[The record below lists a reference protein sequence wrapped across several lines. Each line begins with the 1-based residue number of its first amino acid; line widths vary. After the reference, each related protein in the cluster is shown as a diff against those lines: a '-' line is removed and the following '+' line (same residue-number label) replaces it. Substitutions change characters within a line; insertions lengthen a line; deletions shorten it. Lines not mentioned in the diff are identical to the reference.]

1 MNISFVHWR
10 TLGKERR
17 GIHRDGFFCFTVMAC
32 LSFPI
37 VSVISQWRT
46 VFLRG
51 CSIVGGKAAMPWM
64 IYCSE
69 VLGIELEKLV
79 FRTASVLPYLSLPIQ
94 GLQWPL
100 SGRWT
105 WCRVTARVSG
115 QPFHLLQD
123 ACSNFHLFTILW
135 TGFEHGGHPERG
147 GQHHSNF
154 YCQETSGLLTLS
166 LLIRFGCHLV
176 EKILLHVYLSNQIVN
191 SGFGCMRI
199 FWSGSVVLG

>member
-1 MNISFVHWR
+1 MLWIFLLFTEGLWGRREEASTGTVSFVLLSW
-10 TLGKERR
+10 
-17 GIHRDGFFCFTVMAC
+17 CVC
-32 LSFPI
+32 LFPLFLW
-37 VSVISQWRT
+37 SHSEGQC
-46 VFLRG
+46 FLRG

-147 GQHHSNF
+147 GQHRSNF

-166 LLIRFGCHLV
+166 SHKVWLPPGGKNPITC
-176 EKILLHVYLSNQIVN
+176 IS
-191 SGFGCMRI
+191 
-199 FWSGSVVLG
+199 